1 MASTPSDTSTRTRAP
16 HLGPERRRPLVLD
29 AALQVYLR
37 TGFDGASMDAIA
49 AEAGVTK
56 PVLYDC
62 YPNKRELF
70 AALLRREAERL
81 LQATAESLP
90 ETIDFEHPADTL
102 RGGFTGFFRAV
113 ASAPDSFR
121 ATVMA
126 VHDGLDPQVAA
137 GVEQHR
143 TEQTGRIAEM
153 ISTWLRSAGMTD
165 DPEFKAEISAN
176 AVVGVG
182 DSFARLIV
190 SDPERYAPDD
200 MADRA
205 ATILLRGFEGLS
217 GLEIP

>member
-1 MASTPSDTSTRTRAP
+1 MASTPPDTSTRTRAP

-81 LQATAESLP
+81 LQATAASLP
-90 ETIDFEHPADTL
+90 STIDFEHPAETL

-143 TEQTGRIAEM
+143 AEQVGRITAM
-153 ISTWLRSAGMTD
+153 IAAWLETAD
-165 DPEFKAEISAN
+165 VEDPAFKAEISAN
-176 AVVGVG
+176 AVAGVG
-182 DSFARLIV
+182 DAFARLIV
-190 SDPERYAPDD
+190 VDPERYPPDD
-200 MADRA
+200 MADKA

-217 GLEIP
+217 GLTIP

>member
-1 MASTPSDTSTRTRAP
+1 MASTSSDTPRARAP

-70 AALLRREAERL
+70 AALLRREAEHL
-81 LQATAESLP
+81 VAATTAALP
-90 ETIDFEHPADTL
+90 PEIDLEHPASTL
-102 RGGFTGFFRAV
+102 LAGFTGFFRAV
-113 ASAPDSFR
+113 AGAPDSFR
-121 ATVMA
+121 ATFMA
-126 VHDGLDPQVAA
+126 VHDGLDPTVAA

-143 TEQTGRIAEM
+143 ADQIGRIKAMIQTWMIAAE
-153 ISTWLRSAGMTD
+153 IEDT
-165 DPEFKAEISAN
+165 EKKAEVSAN

-190 SDPERYAPDD
+190 KEPERFPPDE
-200 MADRA
+200 MAEVA
-205 ATILLRGFEGLS
+205 ATVLLRGFEGLS
-217 GLEIP
+217 GVPVP

>member
-1 MASTPSDTSTRTRAP
+1 MASTPSDTGTRTRAQ

-70 AALLRREAERL
+70 TALLRREAERL
-81 LQATAESLP
+81 LQATAASLP
-90 ETIDFEHPADTL
+90 DEIDLEHPASTL
-102 RGGFTGFFRAV
+102 LAGFTGFFRAV

-126 VHDGLDPQVAA
+126 VHDGLDPQVAS

-143 TEQTGRIAEM
+143 TSQIAQIRTM
-153 ISTWLRSAGMTD
+153 IATWLVAAGVEE
-165 DPEFKAEISAN
+165 PEFKAELSAN
-176 AVVGVG
+176 AVAGVG

-190 SDPERYAPDD
+190 ADPERYPPDF
-200 MADRA
+200 MADKA

-217 GLEIP
+217 GLTIP

>member
-1 MASTPSDTSTRTRAP
+1 VASTPSETGPRTRAP

-29 AALQVYLR
+29 AALQVYLQ

-70 AALLRREAERL
+70 AALLRREALRL
-81 LQATAESLP
+81 RQATAASLP
-90 ETIDFEHPADTL
+90 AAVDYEHPADTL
-102 RGGFTGFFRAV
+102 RGGLTGFFRAV
-113 ASAPDSFR
+113 ASTPDSFR

-143 TEQTGRIAEM
+143 TEQIGHITAM
-153 ISTWLRSAGMTD
+153 TASWLQSAGVD
-165 DPEFKAEISAN
+165 DSDHKAEITAN
-176 AVVGVG
+176 AVAGVG
-182 DSFARLIV
+182 DAFARLIV
-190 SDPERYAPDD
+190 ADPAKYPPDD
-200 MADRA
+200 MAETA
-205 ATILLRGFEGLS
+205 ATILLRGLEGLS

>member
-1 MASTPSDTSTRTRAP
+1 MASTPRESIPRARAQ

-49 AEAGVTK
+49 SEAGVTK

-81 LQATAESLP
+81 LEATTASMPQQVDL
-90 ETIDFEHPADTL
+90 EHPASTL
-102 RGGFTGFFRAV
+102 RGGLTGFFRAV
-113 ASAPDSFR
+113 ASLPDSFR

-126 VHDGLDPQVAA
+126 VHDGLDPQIAA

-143 TEQTGRIAEM
+143 TSQVQLMTGM
-153 ISTWLRSAGMTD
+153 IGAYLQSAGVD
-165 DPEFKAEISAN
+165 DADHKAEISAN
-176 AVVGVG
+176 AVAGIS
-182 DSFARLIV
+182 DAFARMIV
-190 SDPERYAPDD
+190 EDPVTYPPDD
-200 MADRA
+200 MADKA
-205 ATILLRGFEGLS
+205 ATILLKGFEGVA
-217 GLEIP
+217 GIEIP

>member
-1 MASTPSDTSTRTRAP
+1 MASTPSETSTRTRAP

-81 LQATAESLP
+81 LQATAASLP
-90 ETIDFEHPADTL
+90 EEIDLEHPANTL
-102 RGGFTGFFRAV
+102 LGGFTGFFRAV
-113 ASAPDSFR
+113 AAAPDSFR

-143 TEQTGRIAEM
+143 MEQTGQIAAM
-153 ISTWLRSAGMTD
+153 ITAWLRAAGVE

-182 DSFARLIV
+182 DAFARLIV
-190 SDPERYAPDD
+190 ADPVRYAPDD

>member
-1 MASTPSDTSTRTRAP
+1 VASTPSETRPRTRAP

-29 AALQVYLR
+29 AALKVYLQ
-37 TGFDGASMDAIA
+37 TGFEGASMDAIA

-62 YPNKRELF
+62 YSNKRELF

-81 LQATAESLP
+81 QQATAASLP
-90 ETIDFEHPADTL
+90 AEIDYEHPADTL
-102 RGGFTGFFRAV
+102 RGSFTGFFRAV
-113 ASAPDSFR
+113 AEAPDSFR

-143 TEQTGRIAEM
+143 AEQHQRITAL
-153 ISTWLRSAGMTD
+153 IASWLQSAGID
-165 DPEFKAEISAN
+165 DSDHKSEISAS
-176 AVVGVG
+176 AVAGIG
-182 DSFARLIV
+182 DAFARLIV
-190 SDPERYAPDD
+190 ADPERYPPDE
-200 MADRA
+200 MADKA
-205 ATILLRGFEGLS
+205 STILLRGFEGVA

>member
-1 MASTPSDTSTRTRAP
+1 
-16 HLGPERRRPLVLD
+16 
-29 AALQVYLR
+29 
-37 TGFDGASMDAIA
+37 MDAIA

-81 LQATAESLP
+81 AQTTAESLP

-102 RGGFTGFFRAV
+102 RGGFTAFFRAV

-143 TEQTGRIAEM
+143 SEQVGRIAEM
-153 ISTWLRSAGMTD
+153 ISAWLHSAGMAD
-165 DPEFKAEISAN
+165 DPDFKAEISAN
-176 AVVGVG
+176 AVAGIG
-182 DSFARLIV
+182 DAFARLIV
-190 SDPERYAPDD
+190 TDPRTLRPGRHGRPGRHDP
-200 MADRA
+200 A
-205 ATILLRGFEGLS
+205 ARVRGTL